1 MDPSV
6 KLALVFAAS
15 YIQFVW
21 YWIGLAIKTLS
32 TSDEDKRL
40 KRQRMK
46 YEKNYQPYWGEED

>member
-6 KLALVFAAS
+6 KLALAFAAS
-15 YIQFVW
+15 YIPFVW
-21 YWIGLAIKTLS
+21 YWIGVAVKDLS